1 MKKYF
6 LYILFFSSLF
16 LVSCNNGET
25 GLAET
30 EQNKVITL
38 KVADSVPSTN
48 FISQEGIVYWMDRV
62 EELTNGQVQFQY
74 FPSEQ
79 LGKATSLLELV
90 NSNTVDIAY
99 TSYASEEM
107 PLSEVATLPGAI
119 PSSVEGS
126 KIYWKLVKEFLLEE
140 EYLRNGVRPMFAVT
154 LPNYQII
161 TTKKKITDLKDLKGL
176 KLRTPGGPLEV
187 AVNTIG
193 ASPVAMAAPE
203 IFTAMERGTIDGAV
217 IAETSYKPYQL
228 QTAAEYSTI
237 NANMGSFIAAYSINE
252 DVYESLPEEVQ
263 LAMEQA
269 GEETIAHF
277 SSFLDEHVEE
287 LIKEFE
293 DEGMEMYELDSE
305 TLNALNNKIETTWD
319 HWAGKLEKRGYPG
332 YEVMNLFKDIK
343 KEVSKE

>member
-1 MKKYF
+1 MRKRI
-6 LYILFFSSLF
+6 LCILFLSSIF
-16 LVSCNNGET
+16 LVSCNNVET

-30 EQNKVITL
+30 EQNKIIKL

-79 LGKATSLLELV
+79 LGKATSLLELA

-99 TSYASEEM
+99 TSYASEEL

-126 KIYWKLVKEFLLEE
+126 QIYWQLVNDFLLEE
-140 EYLRNGVRPMFAVT
+140 EYLKNGVRPMFAVT

-161 TTKKKITDLKDLKGL
+161 TTNKKIEDLKDLRGL

-187 AVNTIG
+187 SVNTIG

-228 QTAAEYSTI
+228 QTAAKYSTI
-237 NANMGSFIAAYSINE
+237 NANMGSFVAAYSINE
-252 DVYESLPEEVQ
+252 EVYETLPKEVQ
-263 LAMEQA
+263 QAMNQA
-269 GEETIAHF
+269 GEETIVHF

-287 LIKEFE
+287 LIKEFKA
-293 DEGMEMYELDSE
+293 EGMEMYELDSE
-305 TLNALNNKIETTWD
+305 TLTALNKEIKTTWD
-319 HWAGKLEKRGYPG
+319 IWAENLEKRGYPG
-332 YEVMNLFKDIK
+332 NEVVDSFKAIK
-343 KEVSKE
+343 EEVSKE